1 MRHSRWL
8 LTSVR
13 TSVAVVAVAVL
24 AFVTPLSIG
33 VRLLADTLLVMG
45 GNDNPDG
52 IGMSDEL
59 DGYLNSSAP
68 NYGFPGY
75 TFNIVPWNAQLFAS
89 GSSVDAQQ
97 RDGVTSILNA
107 IDAAYIADAQARLAV
122 VGYSSSA
129 DVVIRAIRELDARG
143 AAAPSSDRLR
153 FLVFASPD
161 RLNGGLFTRIPGL
174 HIPIIGATFDG
185 SGNPDTDY
193 ALTDIAWKYDPIA
206 DFPKYPLNLLAFGN
220 ALLGF
225 TNHGDYSM
233 ADVANAIVDPNM
245 TGTAPDGTTYIS
257 IAPEHLPLLQPL
269 YQLGVP
275 ARLLDA
281 ITPALTVLVELG
293 YDRSTPVWESSR
305 VGLAPPLHQVLAA
318 VPAFA
323 KAVLDGVSIL
333 AGKPPA
339 VSTPATTVADVL
351 AAPTQSATLGAG
363 APIPGSAE
371 SKTMAEPKTI
381 GESKSADES
390 KVADEPKVAHDAVL
404 PDGPNAVDGP
414 KAADRAPAA
423 EEPKAVEPK
432 SDPPS
437 RTDKSAQA
445 PAKRTAAGSK
455 AHVPSTRPSGRAGTG
470 PQKKARPA
478 AEAGSESASVNA
490 AA

>member
-75 TFNIVPWNAQLFAS
+75 TFNILPWNAQLFAS

-107 IDAAYIADAQARLAV
+107 IDAAFIADAQARLAV

-206 DFPKYPLNLLAFGN
+206 DFPKYPLNLLALGN
-220 ALLGF
+220 ALLG
-225 TNHGDYSM
+225 
-233 ADVANAIVDPNM
+233 
-245 TGTAPDGTTYIS
+245 TTRWPMS
-257 IAPEHLPLLQPL
+257 P
-269 YQLGVP
+269 
-275 ARLLDA
+275 
-281 ITPALTVLVELG
+281 T
-293 YDRSTPVWESSR
+293 RS
-305 VGLAPPLHQVLAA
+305 
-318 VPAFA
+318 
-323 KAVLDGVSIL
+323 
-333 AGKPPA
+333 
-339 VSTPATTVADVL
+339 
-351 AAPTQSATLGAG
+351 
-363 APIPGSAE
+363 
-371 SKTMAEPKTI
+371 
-381 GESKSADES
+381 
-390 KVADEPKVAHDAVL
+390 
-404 PDGPNAVDGP
+404 
-414 KAADRAPAA
+414 
-423 EEPKAVEPK
+423 
-432 SDPPS
+432 
-437 RTDKSAQA
+437 
-445 PAKRTAAGSK
+445 
-455 AHVPSTRPSGRAGTG
+455 STRT
-470 PQKKARPA
+470 
-478 AEAGSESASVNA
+478 
-490 AA
+490 